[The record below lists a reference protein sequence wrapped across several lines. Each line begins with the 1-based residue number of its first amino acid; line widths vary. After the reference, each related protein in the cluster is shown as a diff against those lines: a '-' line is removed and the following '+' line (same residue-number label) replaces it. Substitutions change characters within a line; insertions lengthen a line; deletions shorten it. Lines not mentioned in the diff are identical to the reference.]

1 MPGGLQR
8 GSRDTAFSIY
18 LRTGQRVAVGPIEL
32 KFNPY
37 HDPRNGQ
44 FTFAPGG
51 SVGNA
56 APRRAARP
64 TPGKTPPKPVKWGG
78 DSVAD
83 GGGGSFQ
90 GAGASGD
97 GYWLNPKELADF
109 QRKHPTMKPVVVE
122 PGDTMHS
129 VARANHLTA
138 AELAAS
144 NRMSV
149 DAKLKP
155 GDVLAIPSP
164 KSRAPKAAPAPD
176 LTALVTGVAA
186 TRDPYRHQIRNG
198 YDYAIDDG
206 NRMRR
211 VKGELSNAAAKRS
224 RRNQAAAGGTDR
236 LRSDDGG
243 HYIAARFNGPR
254 DAFNHFA
261 QDSNFNR
268 GAYRQLEER
277 WARAQRAGHR
287 IYVDIVPE
295 YRGASKRPY
304 AIEVT
309 WYDNGKRRFRAFSNS
324 KKGQ

>member
-1 MPGGLQR
+1 MPEGLQR

-18 LRTGQRVAVGPIEL
+18 LRTGQRVAIPPIEL

-37 HDPRNGQ
+37 HDPRNGR

-56 APRRAARP
+56 APYRTTRAK
-64 TPGKTPPKPVKWGG
+64 PGKAPPKPMKRGS
-78 DSVAD
+78 DSFAG
-83 GGGGSFQ
+83 GGGGSFE
-90 GAGASGD
+90 GGGASGD

-109 QRKHPTMKPVVVE
+109 RRKHPTMKPVVVE
-122 PGDTMHS
+122 PGGTMNS
-129 VARANHLTA
+129 VARAHHLTA
-138 AELAAS
+138 AELASA

-155 GDVLAIPSP
+155 GDVLAIPPAQPRTRKADPASKP
-164 KSRAPKAAPAPD
+164 TAPVSRA
-176 LTALVTGVAA
+176 AA
-186 TRDPYRHQIRNG
+186 TRDPYRHQVRNG
-198 YDYAIDDG
+198 YDYAIDDS
-206 NRMRR
+206 NRTRR
-211 VKGELSNAAAKRS
+211 AKGELSSEAAKRS

-277 WARAQRAGHR
+277 WAQTQRAGYR
-287 IYVDIVPE
+287 VFVDIVPE

>member
-1 MPGGLQR
+1 MSEGLQR

-18 LRTGQRVAVGPIEL
+18 LRTGQRVANPPIEL

-37 HDPRNGQ
+37 HDPRNGR

-51 SVGNA
+51 STGNA
-56 APRRAARP
+56 APPRTARA
-64 TPGKTPPKPVKWGG
+64 TTGKTPPKPVKWGG
-78 DSVAD
+78 DSFT
-83 GGGGSFQ
+83 GGGGSFG
-90 GAGASGD
+90 GAGATGD
-97 GYWLNPKELADF
+97 GYWLNPREVADF
-109 QRKHPTMKPVVVE
+109 KRKHPKMKPVVVE
-122 PGDTMHS
+122 PGDTIGS

-138 AELAAS
+138 TELAAS

-164 KSRAPKAAPAPD
+164 NSRAPKAAPASK
-176 LTALVTGVAA
+176 LTAPVSRAAA
-186 TRDPYRHQIRNG
+186 TRDPYRHQLRNG
-198 YDYAIDDG
+198 YDYAIDDS
-206 NRMRR
+206 NRTRR
-211 VKGELSNAAAKRS
+211 TKGELSSEAATRS

-268 GAYRQLEER
+268 GAYRQLEES
-277 WARAQRAGHR
+277 WARAQRSGHR

-304 AIEVT
+304 SLEVT
-309 WYDNGKRRFRAFSNS
+309 WYDNGKRRSETFSNS
-324 KKGQ
+324 KKGR